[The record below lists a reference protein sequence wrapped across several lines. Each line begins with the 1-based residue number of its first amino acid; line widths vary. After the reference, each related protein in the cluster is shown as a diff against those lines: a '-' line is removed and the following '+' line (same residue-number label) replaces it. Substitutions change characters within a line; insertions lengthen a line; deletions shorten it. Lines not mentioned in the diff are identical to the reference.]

1 MAALSNVPQI
11 ALVILVVVLIFNLII
26 FIHELGHY
34 WAAKWR
40 GLKIDRFQIWFGKPI
55 WSKTINGVQYGLGWI
70 PAGGFVALPQM
81 APMEAIEG
89 GNLDSEPLPPIK
101 PLDKIIV
108 AFAGP
113 LFSFLLALSA
123 AVAVTAWGKPADTI
137 PTTVIGSVL
146 PEGEAAKAGLQRGDK
161 ILEVNG
167 HPVEVWAGT
176 LDSVFMR
183 IATSEG
189 EKIKITVDRP
199 GTGRLDLEP
208 GFKIEPSK
216 WWQRRGTRNVGML
229 PMGRRVVIASFSGE
243 HAPAQRAGLL
253 EGDEVLSVN
262 GVPAEST
269 IQITSMIREAGEKPV
284 EFKIKRGDETK
295 SFSVTPRVPV
305 EFPSDDKPRP
315 MIGVG
320 FDDDVLE
327 DTTIVHP
334 SPWRQMADSVRTMW
348 VTITSVASPKSSIG
362 IDQLS
367 GPVGI
372 ARIKFLMLMM
382 DHPWQRILAF
392 MVLLNI
398 NLAIL
403 NMMPLPVLDGGHITL
418 ATLEAIAGRPVRAK
432 VLEFVQVGF
441 AMLLFSLMLYVTSKD
456 IFDGV
461 GRGRSGKIVFPAN

>member
-1 MAALSNVPQI
+1 MGTLSHAAQV
-11 ALVILVVVLIFNLII
+11 ALVILVVILIFNLII

-81 APMEAIEG
+81 APMESIEG
-89 GNLDSEPLPPIK
+89 GNRDSAPLPPIK

-113 LFSFLLALSA
+113 LFSFLLALLA
-123 AVAVTAWGKPADTI
+123 ALAVWVVGKPADKI
-137 PTTVIGSVL
+137 PTTVVGSVFADG
-146 PEGEAAKAGLQRGDK
+146 PAAKAGLQRGDK

-167 HPVEVWAGT
+167 HPVESWHGT

-189 EKIKITVDRP
+189 EQIEFTVDRP
-199 GTGRLDLEP
+199 GEGQKKLYSFFE
-208 GFKIEPSK
+208 IEPTK
-216 WWQRRGTRNVGML
+216 WWQRRSTRSVQML
-229 PMGRRVVIASFSGE
+229 PMGQRVVIEAISGE
-243 HAPAQRAGLL
+243 NSPAEKSGLKVK
-253 EGDEVLSVN
+253 DEVLAVN
-262 GVPAEST
+262 GIPAEST
-269 IQITSMIREAGEKPV
+269 VQVTGLIREAGEKPV
-284 EFKIKRGDETK
+284 AFKVKRGEETLDIA
-295 SFSVTPRVPV
+295 VTPRVPV
-305 EFPSDDKPRP
+305 QVPQGESPRP

-320 FDDDVLE
+320 FDDDVVV

-334 SPWRQMADSVRTMW
+334 SPMQQLTESVRTMW
-348 VTITSVASPKSSIG
+348 VTITSVASPKSNIG

-367 GPVGI
+367 GPIGI
-372 ARIKFLMLMM
+372 AKVKFLMLLM
-382 DHPWQRILAF
+382 DHPWERILAF

-418 ATLEAIAGRPVRAK
+418 ATMEAIAGRPVRAK

-441 AMLLFSLMLYVTSKD
+441 AMVLFSLMIYVTSKD

-461 GRGRSGKIVFPAN
+461 GRERSGKLVFPTN